1 MFQGARAR
9 AARYLGAMCPQL
21 PSRRIALAASLTA
34 AALGCGRGQKG
45 PQARPPP
52 QVSVARVQVRD
63 VPVEVRSPVDLRPLM
78 QAEVGSKTLGYLD
91 AVLVDRG
98 DPVKRGQI
106 VALVRPSDLPDQLSA
121 ARSALAQAEAAA
133 SLARANLQ
141 RAEMLAPDGIVSQ
154 QELQQT
160 TTAAA
165 AAEANLASAKA
176 QVGGIAVRLGETRI
190 DSPLD
195 GVVILRRLD
204 PGALVGPTAGTG
216 SILTVARIDILRVFI
231 PVNERDI
238 RMLKVGQDAHVE
250 LDAAPGTSFHG
261 QVVRI
266 TPALDPLTRTVDAEI
281 QIANPALSL
290 KPGMYGRGSVVAG
303 VHRGSIVVPASAVQ
317 VSNEHR
323 YVFVLKGDR
332 VKRIEVEVGV
342 DGGEW
347 LEVTSG
353 LEPNAEIVIAGSDIL
368 SDNTLVKAVHNVNPY
383 TGAASRET
391 TIPGSS
397 N

>member
-1 MFQGARAR
+1 
-9 AARYLGAMCPQL
+9 
-21 PSRRIALAASLTA
+21 
-34 AALGCGRGQKG
+34 
-45 PQARPPP
+45 
-52 QVSVARVQVRD
+52 
-63 VPVEVRSPVDLRPLM
+63 VEVRSPVDLRPLM

-154 QELQQT
+154 QELQQA

-165 AAEANLASAKA
+165 ASEANLASAKA

-290 KPGMYGRGSVVAG
+290 KPGMYGRGSVVTG

-317 VSNEHR
+317 ISNEHR
-323 YVFVLKGDR
+323 FVFVLKGDR
-332 VKRIEVEVGV
+332 VKRVEVEVGI

-353 LEPNAEIVIAGSDIL
+353 LEADAEIVIAGSDIL
-368 SDNTLVKAVHNVNPY
+368 SDNAVVKAVRNINPY

-391 TIPGSS
+391 TIPSGS